1 MLEILSTYE
10 RVSGQKLNKE
20 KIALFLSKSTPLEM
34 QSEIMEELG
43 VTELKQY
50 EAYLG
55 LLALVGR
62 NKKASF
68 DQLKKKVWKRLQGWE
83 GKLLS

>member
-1 MLEILSTYE
+1 MGILSTYE
-10 RVSGQKLNKE
+10 QLSGQKLNKE
-20 KIALFLSKSTPLEM
+20 KTMLYFSKSTPLDI
-34 QSEIMEELG
+34 QYEIMAKFG

-55 LLALVGR
+55 LPALVGR
-62 NKKASF
+62 NKRASF
-68 DQLKKKVWKRLQGWE
+68 DQLKQKVWKRLQGWE